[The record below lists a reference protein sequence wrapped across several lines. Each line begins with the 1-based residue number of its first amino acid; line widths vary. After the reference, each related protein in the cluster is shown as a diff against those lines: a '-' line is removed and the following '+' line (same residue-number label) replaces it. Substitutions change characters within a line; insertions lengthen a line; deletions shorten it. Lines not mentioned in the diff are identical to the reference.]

1 MGAGVED
8 SRQDAL
14 LPDDLNKLMNSVVFF
29 DLDEVVRVTN
39 KAIERG
45 NHTCEVDGCLDKGHR
60 SSSKSALKPAD
71 AEACLYC
78 RSFIAAVPR
87 SGPERKFALPVRQ
100 QEQDSDKE

>member
-1 MGAGVED
+1 MQHN
-8 SRQDAL
+8 SQNAL
-14 LPDDLNKLMNSVVFF
+14 SPDDMNKLMDTVVFF
-29 DLDEVVRVTN
+29 DMDELVRVTN

-45 NHTCEVDGCLDKGHR
+45 NHTCEVDGLDKGHR

-71 AEACLYC
+71 AEACLYS

-100 QEQDSDKE
+100 QEQDSDNE

>member
-1 MGAGVED
+1 MED
-8 SRQDAL
+8 SRQNAL
-14 LPDDLNKLMNSVVFF
+14 SPDDMNKLMNSVVFL
-29 DLDEVVRVTN
+29 DLDELVRVTN

-45 NHTCEVDGCLDKGHR
+45 NHRCEVDGCLDKGHR

-71 AEACLYC
+71 AEACLYS

>member
-1 MGAGVED
+1 MED
-8 SRQDAL
+8 SRQNAL
-14 LPDDLNKLMNSVVFF
+14 SPDDLNKLMNSVVFF
-29 DLDEVVRVTN
+29 DLDELVRVTN

-45 NHTCEVDGCLDKGHR
+45 NHTCEVDGLDKGHR
-60 SSSKSALKPAD
+60 SSSQSALKPAD
-71 AEACLYC
+71 AEACLYS

>member
-1 MGAGVED
+1 MSAGIED
-8 SRQDAL
+8 NRQNAL
-14 LPDDLNKLMNSVVFF
+14 SPDDLDKLKNSVVFF
-29 DLDEVVRVTN
+29 DLDELVRVTN

-45 NHTCEVDGCLDKGHR
+45 NHTCEVDGLDEGHR

-71 AEACLYC
+71 AEACLYS

-87 SGPERKFALPVRQ
+87 SGPERKFALPERQ